1 MKKFFILSAIAIIAV
16 FAVSCGRN
24 SGNDENAKFKTIGM
38 EQGLAIYN
46 QLLSDENLQENE
58 KPVLLDVR
66 HDDEYVA
73 GHIPG
78 AKLLT
83 METITQENSAEMIQ
97 SKTQPVFVYC
107 RSGVRSKM
115 AAEKLSSFGYENIS
129 NIGGIMSYSGELE
142 MKK

>member
-1 MKKFFILSAIAIIAV
+1 MKNILIFATIAIIAV
-16 FAVSCGRN
+16 FAISCGRN
-24 SGNDENAKFKTIGM
+24 SGNNEENATFRTVGM

-66 HDDEYVA
+66 HDDEYSA

-83 METITQENSAEMIQ
+83 METITQENAAEMIQ
-97 SKTQPVFVYC
+97 SMTQPVFVYC
-107 RSGVRSKM
+107 RGGVRSKK
-115 AAEKLSSFGYENIS
+115 AAAKLVSYGYVNITD
-129 NIGGIMSYSGELE
+129 IGGIMDYSGKIE
-142 MKK
+142 K

>member
-1 MKKFFILSAIAIIAV
+1 
-16 FAVSCGRN
+16 
-24 SGNDENAKFKTIGM
+24 M
-38 EQGLAIYN
+38 EQGLALYN

-66 HDDEYVA
+66 HDDEYAA
-73 GHIPG
+73 GHIPD

-107 RSGVRSKM
+107 RGGVRSKK
-115 AAEKLSSFGYENIS
+115 AAAKLVSYGYVNITD
-129 NIGGIMSYSGELE
+129 IGGIMDYSGEIE
-142 MKK
+142 K